1 MKQLIVSDKV
11 QKELLT
17 DFMIMGETRG
27 LIGGYCEDEFP
38 VYYANEEMAR
48 MLGYGAVEELV
59 EAINGK
65 VINTIHPDDREQ
77 VIKDIGGE
85 YYEGLTYETTYRMP
99 RKDGSWFWTVDKGKV
114 IRTEEGKLAIISA
127 CQDMTSFV
135 ERHKKLEEQNILSQA
150 TIDNIPGGYH
160 RCSLEEGHPFI
171 YISDRFLAILGW
183 TREEIKTEFHN
194 KFDNM
199 LHPDDRHLSAKY
211 TARILDTCG
220 HGFTQDQI
228 YRLLGKDGYHWVTDA
243 TTLVKSGDQTFFQ
256 GNITDITDFV
266 KGKEKNEKELE
277 GSNQILNEHNRILS
291 ALSRD
296 YTTVLLCDLRQDTF
310 EVVKG
315 DSFTHH
321 DPEEKQKLVRE
332 SNCYSERVR
341 YFFENVLIKESAP
354 EYLERLLPEYLMNEL
369 QETDSIEI
377 YYKTIPN
384 GSGFRHFLA
393 NAVRLSNEE
402 DHFKIILGFRS
413 VDEIIKK
420 EQEIELQ
427 REIIEGLGK
436 EYFSVLAVELDKD
449 RVFSYRESE
458 ENGKII
464 SDFCRKCDNRW
475 SQIIPSYAETMVSD
489 NTNGEFEKQLGL
501 ETLRSQKE
509 DYSMTYEFKSGT
521 EIIYHQ
527 VRVAYVK
534 KKDGARVAVVGTRN
548 IDSLIKKERMQEEK
562 LKKAYAAAEN
572 SNKAKTE
579 FLNNMSHD
587 IRTPMNVILG
597 YNQLMKSQLTEPK
610 QLDYQK
616 KIEQSGKLLLS
627 IINNVLD
634 MARIESGK
642 IKVDEN
648 YESVGEVVD
657 EIISTF
663 ASEAEERGIHLSGS
677 MKVTHRNI
685 LCDGTK
691 IREIYVN
698 LVSNAI
704 KYTPRGGN
712 VTITVEEL
720 PCKREGYMKV
730 KSEIKDTG
738 IGMSKEYL
746 PTLFEPFSRE
756 LNTTTGRVRGTGLGM
771 PIVKK
776 MIDLMGGSLEVES
789 ELGKGTV
796 FTFTLMHKIADK
808 KYYSQRIEKVK
819 TSSMRES
826 LSGKHVL
833 LAEDNDLNAEIA
845 VTILEEAGFVIERVE
860 DGIQCVNR
868 IEQMSP
874 GTYDLILM
882 DIQMPNMDGY
892 QAAQCIRHLN
902 DKKKAEIPII
912 AMTANAFAE
921 DRKRT
926 FDAGMNGHIAKP
938 IDIEKLGAVIL
949 SVLKKQESL
958 QIEKNNSMSANRLRS

>member
-1 MKQLIVSDKV
+1 MKQLIIPDKV
-11 QKELLT
+11 QKEMLT

-38 VYYANEEMAR
+38 VCYANEGMAR
-48 MLGYGAVEELV
+48 MLGYDAVEELI
-59 EAINGK
+59 EAIDGK

-77 VIKDIGGE
+77 VIKDIGDE

-114 IRTEEGKLAIISA
+114 IRTEDGKLAIISA
-127 CQDMTSFV
+127 CYDMTSFV
-135 ERHKKLEEQNILSQA
+135 ERHKKLEEKNMLSQA

-160 RCSLEEGHPFI
+160 RCSLEEGHPFL
-171 YISDRFLAILGW
+171 YISNRFLAILGW
-183 TREEIKTEFHN
+183 TREEIRTIFDN

-199 LHPDDRHLSAKY
+199 LHPDDRNLSSDY
-211 TARILDTCG
+211 VTRILDTRG
-220 HGFTQDQI
+220 HGSAKDQI

-243 TTLVKSGDQTFFQ
+243 TTLVKSGNQTFFQ
-256 GNITDITDFV
+256 GNITDFTDFV
-266 KGKEKNEKELE
+266 KAKE
-277 GSNQILNEHNRILS
+277 
-291 ALSRD
+291 
-296 YTTVLLCDLRQDTF
+296 
-310 EVVKG
+310 
-315 DSFTHH
+315 
-321 DPEEKQKLVRE
+321 
-332 SNCYSERVR
+332 
-341 YFFENVLIKESAP
+341 
-354 EYLERLLPEYLMNEL
+354 
-369 QETDSIEI
+369 
-377 YYKTIPN
+377 
-384 GSGFRHFLA
+384 
-393 NAVRLSNEE
+393 
-402 DHFKIILGFRS
+402 
-413 VDEIIKK
+413 KK

-449 RVFSYRESE
+449 RVLSYRESG

-464 SDFCRKCDNRW
+464 SDFCRKCGNRW
-475 SQIIPSYAETMVSD
+475 SKIIPSYAEMMVSD
-489 NTNGEFEKQLGL
+489 NTNGEFENQLGL
-501 ETLRSQKE
+501 ETLRSQEK
-509 DYSMTYEFKSGT
+509 DYSMTYEFKLETG
-521 EIIYHQ
+521 INYHQ
-527 VRVAYVK
+527 VRVAFVK
-534 KKDGARVAVVGTRN
+534 KKDGTRMAVVGTRN

-562 LKKAYAAAEN
+562 LKKAYVAAEN
-572 SNKAKTE
+572 ANKAKTE

-597 YNQLMKSQLTEPK
+597 YNHLMKSQLTESK

-616 KIEQSGKLLLS
+616 KIEQSGKLLLA

-648 YESVGEVVD
+648 YERVGEVVD

-663 ASEAEERGIHLSGS
+663 SSEAEEKEIHLSGS

-698 LVSNAI
+698 LVSNAM

-720 PCKREGYMKV
+720 PCEKEGYMKV

-756 LNTTTGRVRGTGLGM
+756 QNTTIGRIGGTGLGM

-776 MIDLMGGSLEVES
+776 MVDLMGGSIEVAS

-796 FTFTLMHKIADK
+796 FTFTLMHKIADRK
-808 KYYSQRIEKVK
+808 FYSQK
-819 TSSMRES
+819 TEAAETSEMGKN

-845 VTILEEAGFVIERVE
+845 VTVLEETGIVIERVE

-868 IEQMSP
+868 VVQMSP

-892 QAAQCIRHLN
+892 KATRCIRRLD

-921 DRKRT
+921 DRKKA

-949 SVLKKQESL
+949 SVLNKQENL
-958 QIEKNNSMSANRLRS
+958 QNGKNNSMNANRLRS

>member
-1 MKQLIVSDKV
+1 MKQLIIPDKV
-11 QKELLT
+11 QKEMLT

-38 VYYANEEMAR
+38 VCYANEGMAR
-48 MLGYGAVEELV
+48 MLGYDAVEELI
-59 EAINGK
+59 EAIDGK

-77 VIKDIGGE
+77 VIKDIGDE

-114 IRTEEGKLAIISA
+114 IQTEDGKLAIISA
-127 CQDMTSFV
+127 CYDMTSFV
-135 ERHKKLEEQNILSQA
+135 ERHKKLEEKNMLSQA

-160 RCSLEEGHPFI
+160 RCSLEEGHPFL
-171 YISDRFLAILGW
+171 YISNRFLAILGW
-183 TREEIKTEFHN
+183 TREEIRTIFDN

-199 LHPDDRHLSAKY
+199 LHPDDRNLSSDY
-211 TARILDTCG
+211 VTRILDTRG
-220 HGFTQDQI
+220 HGSAKDQI

-243 TTLVKSGDQTFFQ
+243 TTLVKSGNQTFFQ
-256 GNITDITDFV
+256 GNITDFTDFV
-266 KGKEKNEKELE
+266 KAKE
-277 GSNQILNEHNRILS
+277 
-291 ALSRD
+291 
-296 YTTVLLCDLRQDTF
+296 
-310 EVVKG
+310 
-315 DSFTHH
+315 
-321 DPEEKQKLVRE
+321 
-332 SNCYSERVR
+332 
-341 YFFENVLIKESAP
+341 
-354 EYLERLLPEYLMNEL
+354 
-369 QETDSIEI
+369 
-377 YYKTIPN
+377 
-384 GSGFRHFLA
+384 
-393 NAVRLSNEE
+393 
-402 DHFKIILGFRS
+402 
-413 VDEIIKK
+413 KK

-449 RVFSYRESE
+449 RVLSYRESG

-464 SDFCRKCDNRW
+464 SDFCRKCGNRW
-475 SQIIPSYAETMVSD
+475 SKIIPSYAEMMVSD
-489 NTNGEFEKQLGL
+489 NTNGEFENQLGL
-501 ETLRSQKE
+501 ETLRSQEK
-509 DYSMTYEFKSGT
+509 DYSMTYEFKLETG
-521 EIIYHQ
+521 INYHQ
-527 VRVAYVK
+527 VRVAFVK
-534 KKDGARVAVVGTRN
+534 KKDGTRMAVVGTRN

-562 LKKAYAAAEN
+562 LKKAYVAAEN
-572 SNKAKTE
+572 ANKAKTE

-597 YNQLMKSQLTEPK
+597 YNHLMKSQLTESK

-616 KIEQSGKLLLS
+616 KIEQSGKLLLA

-648 YESVGEVVD
+648 YERVGEVVD

-663 ASEAEERGIHLSGS
+663 SSEAEEKEIHLSGS

-698 LVSNAI
+698 LVSNAM

-720 PCKREGYMKV
+720 PCEKEGYMKV

-756 LNTTTGRVRGTGLGM
+756 RNTTTGRVRGTGLGM

-776 MIDLMGGSLEVES
+776 MVDLMGGSIEVES

-796 FTFTLMHKIADK
+796 FTVTLMHKMADK
-808 KYYSQRIEKVK
+808 KYYSQKIETVIA
-819 TSSMRES
+819 SDMGENLR
-826 LSGKHVL
+826 GKHIL
-833 LAEDNDLNAEIA
+833 LAEDNELNAEIA
-845 VTILEEAGFVIERVE
+845 IAILEETGLIIDRVE

-868 IEQMSP
+868 IDQMP
-874 GTYDLILM
+874 AGTYDMILM

-892 QAAQCIRHLN
+892 KATKCIRHLQ
-902 DKKKAEIPII
+902 DIKKAEIPII
-912 AMTANAFAE
+912 AMTANAFE
-921 DRKRT
+921 
-926 FDAGMNGHIAKP
+926 
-938 IDIEKLGAVIL
+938 E
-949 SVLKKQESL
+949 
-958 QIEKNNSMSANRLRS
+958 

>member
-1 MKQLIVSDKV
+1 MKQLIIPDKV
-11 QKELLT
+11 QKEMLT
-17 DFMIMGETRG
+17 DFMIMGETKG

-38 VYYANEEMAR
+38 VCYANEEMAR
-48 MLGYGAVEELV
+48 MLGYDAVEELI
-59 EAINGK
+59 EAIDGK

-77 VIKDIGGE
+77 VIKDIGDE

-99 RKDGSWFWTVDKGKV
+99 RKDGSCFWTVDKGKV
-114 IRTEEGKLAIISA
+114 VQTEDGKLAIISA
-127 CQDMTSFV
+127 CYDMTSFV
-135 ERHKKLEEQNILSQA
+135 ERHKKLEEKNMLSQA

-160 RCSLEEGHPFI
+160 RCSLEEGHPFL
-171 YISDRFLAILGW
+171 YISNRFLAILGW
-183 TREEIKTEFHN
+183 TREEIRTIFDN

-199 LHPDDRHLSAKY
+199 LHPDDRNLSSDY
-211 TARILDTCG
+211 VTRILDTRG
-220 HGFTQDQI
+220 HGSEKDQI

-243 TTLVKSGDQTFFQ
+243 TTLVKSGNQTFFQ
-256 GNITDITDFV
+256 GNITDFTDFV
-266 KGKEKNEKELE
+266 KAKE
-277 GSNQILNEHNRILS
+277 
-291 ALSRD
+291 
-296 YTTVLLCDLRQDTF
+296 
-310 EVVKG
+310 
-315 DSFTHH
+315 
-321 DPEEKQKLVRE
+321 
-332 SNCYSERVR
+332 
-341 YFFENVLIKESAP
+341 
-354 EYLERLLPEYLMNEL
+354 
-369 QETDSIEI
+369 
-377 YYKTIPN
+377 
-384 GSGFRHFLA
+384 
-393 NAVRLSNEE
+393 
-402 DHFKIILGFRS
+402 
-413 VDEIIKK
+413 KK

-449 RVFSYRESE
+449 RVLSYRESG

-464 SDFCRKCDNRW
+464 SDFCRKCGNRW
-475 SQIIPSYAETMVSD
+475 SKIIPSYAETMVSD
-489 NTNGEFEKQLGL
+489 NTNGEFENQLGL
-501 ETLRSQKE
+501 ETLRSQEK
-509 DYSMTYEFKSGT
+509 DYSMTYEFKLETG
-521 EIIYHQ
+521 INYHQ
-527 VRVAYVK
+527 VRVAFVK
-534 KKDGARVAVVGTRN
+534 KKDGTRMAVVGTRN

-562 LKKAYAAAEN
+562 LKKAYVAAEN
-572 SNKAKTE
+572 ANKAKTE

-597 YNQLMKSQLTEPK
+597 YNQLMKSQLTESK

-616 KIEQSGKLLLS
+616 KIEQSGKLLLA

-648 YESVGEVVD
+648 YERVGEVVD

-663 ASEAEERGIHLSGS
+663 SSEAEEKEIHLSGS

-698 LVSNAI
+698 LVSNAM

-720 PCKREGYMKV
+720 PCEKEGYMKV

-756 LNTTTGRVRGTGLGM
+756 QNTTTGRIGGTGLGM

-776 MIDLMGGSLEVES
+776 MVDLMGGSIEVAS

-796 FTFTLMHKIADK
+796 FTFTLMHKIADRK
-808 KYYSQRIEKVK
+808 FYSQK
-819 TSSMRES
+819 TEAAETSEMGKN

-845 VTILEEAGFVIERVE
+845 VTVLEETGIVIERVE

-868 IEQMSP
+868 VVQMSP

-892 QAAQCIRHLN
+892 KATRCIRRLD

-921 DRKRT
+921 DRKKA

-949 SVLKKQESL
+949 SVLNKQENL
-958 QIEKNNSMSANRLRS
+958 QNGKNNSMNANRLRS

>member
-1 MKQLIVSDKV
+1 MKQLIIPDKV
-11 QKELLT
+11 QKEMLT
-17 DFMIMGETRG
+17 DFMIMGETKG
-27 LIGGYCEDEFP
+27 LIGVYCEDEFP
-38 VYYANEEMAR
+38 VCYANEEMAR
-48 MLGYGAVEELV
+48 MLGYDAVEEMV
-59 EAINGK
+59 EAIDGK

-77 VIKDIGGE
+77 VIKDIGDE

-99 RKDGSWFWTVDKGKV
+99 RKDGSCFWTVDKGKV
-114 IRTEEGKLAIISA
+114 VQTEDGKLAIISA
-127 CQDMTSFV
+127 CYDMTSFV
-135 ERHKKLEEQNILSQA
+135 ERHKKLEEKNMLSQA

-160 RCSLEEGHPFI
+160 RCSLEEGHPFL
-171 YISDRFLAILGW
+171 YISNRFLAILGW
-183 TREEIKTEFHN
+183 TREEIRTIFDN

-199 LHPDDRHLSAKY
+199 LHPDDRNLSSDY
-211 TARILDTCG
+211 VARILDTRG
-220 HGFTQDQI
+220 HGSEKDQI

-243 TTLVKSGDQTFFQ
+243 TTLVKSGNQTFFQ
-256 GNITDITDFV
+256 GNITDFTDFV
-266 KGKEKNEKELE
+266 KAKE
-277 GSNQILNEHNRILS
+277 
-291 ALSRD
+291 
-296 YTTVLLCDLRQDTF
+296 
-310 EVVKG
+310 
-315 DSFTHH
+315 
-321 DPEEKQKLVRE
+321 
-332 SNCYSERVR
+332 
-341 YFFENVLIKESAP
+341 
-354 EYLERLLPEYLMNEL
+354 
-369 QETDSIEI
+369 
-377 YYKTIPN
+377 
-384 GSGFRHFLA
+384 
-393 NAVRLSNEE
+393 
-402 DHFKIILGFRS
+402 
-413 VDEIIKK
+413 KK

-449 RVFSYRESE
+449 RVLSYRESG

-464 SDFCRKCDNRW
+464 SDFCRKCGNRW
-475 SQIIPSYAETMVSD
+475 SKIIPSYAETMVSD
-489 NTNGEFEKQLGL
+489 NTNGEFENQLGL
-501 ETLRSQKE
+501 ETLRSQEK
-509 DYSMTYEFKSGT
+509 DYSMTYEFKLETG
-521 EIIYHQ
+521 INYHQ
-527 VRVAYVK
+527 VRVAFVK
-534 KKDGARVAVVGTRN
+534 KKDGTRMAVVGTRN

-562 LKKAYAAAEN
+562 LKKAYVAAEN
-572 SNKAKTE
+572 ANKAKTE

-597 YNQLMKSQLTEPK
+597 YNHLMKSQLTESK

-616 KIEQSGKLLLS
+616 KIEQSGKLLLA

-648 YESVGEVVD
+648 YERVGEVVD

-663 ASEAEERGIHLSGS
+663 SSEAEEKEIHLSGS

-698 LVSNAI
+698 LVSNAM

-756 LNTTTGRVRGTGLGM
+756 QNTTTRRIGGTGLGM
-771 PIVKK
+771 PSVKK
-776 MIDLMGGSLEVES
+776 MVDLMGGSIEVAS

-796 FTFTLMHKIADK
+796 FTFTLMHKIADRK
-808 KYYSQRIEKVK
+808 FYSQK
-819 TSSMRES
+819 TEAAETSEMGKN

-845 VTILEEAGFVIERVE
+845 VTVLEETGIVIERVE

-868 IEQMSP
+868 VAQMSP

-892 QAAQCIRHLN
+892 KATRCIRRLD

-921 DRKRT
+921 DRKKA

-949 SVLKKQESL
+949 SVLNKQENL
-958 QIEKNNSMSANRLRS
+958 QNGKNNSMNANRLRS

>member
-1 MKQLIVSDKV
+1 MKQLIIPDKV
-11 QKELLT
+11 QKEMLT

-38 VYYANEEMAR
+38 VCYANEGMAR
-48 MLGYGAVEELV
+48 MLGYDAVEELI
-59 EAINGK
+59 EAIDGK

-77 VIKDIGGE
+77 VIKDIGDE

-114 IRTEEGKLAIISA
+114 IQTEDGKLAIISA
-127 CQDMTSFV
+127 CYDMTSFV
-135 ERHKKLEEQNILSQA
+135 ERHKKLEEKNMLSQA

-160 RCSLEEGHPFI
+160 RCSLEEGHPFL
-171 YISDRFLAILGW
+171 YISNRFLAILGW
-183 TREEIKTEFHN
+183 TREEIRTIFDN

-199 LHPDDRHLSAKY
+199 LHPDDRNLSSDY
-211 TARILDTCG
+211 VTRILDTRG
-220 HGFTQDQI
+220 HGSAKDQI

-243 TTLVKSGDQTFFQ
+243 TTLVKSGNQTFFQ
-256 GNITDITDFV
+256 GNITDFTDFV
-266 KGKEKNEKELE
+266 KAKE
-277 GSNQILNEHNRILS
+277 
-291 ALSRD
+291 
-296 YTTVLLCDLRQDTF
+296 
-310 EVVKG
+310 
-315 DSFTHH
+315 
-321 DPEEKQKLVRE
+321 
-332 SNCYSERVR
+332 
-341 YFFENVLIKESAP
+341 
-354 EYLERLLPEYLMNEL
+354 
-369 QETDSIEI
+369 
-377 YYKTIPN
+377 
-384 GSGFRHFLA
+384 
-393 NAVRLSNEE
+393 
-402 DHFKIILGFRS
+402 
-413 VDEIIKK
+413 KK

-449 RVFSYRESE
+449 RVLSYRESG

-464 SDFCRKCDNRW
+464 SDFCRKCGNRW
-475 SQIIPSYAETMVSD
+475 SKIIPSYAEMMVSD
-489 NTNGEFEKQLGL
+489 NTNGEFENQLGL
-501 ETLRSQKE
+501 ETLRSQEK
-509 DYSMTYEFKSGT
+509 DYSMTYEFKLETG
-521 EIIYHQ
+521 INYHQ
-527 VRVAYVK
+527 VRVAFVK
-534 KKDGARVAVVGTRN
+534 KKDGTRMAVVGTRN

-562 LKKAYAAAEN
+562 LKKAYVAAEN
-572 SNKAKTE
+572 ANKAKTE

-597 YNQLMKSQLTEPK
+597 YNHLMKSQLTESK

-616 KIEQSGKLLLS
+616 KIEQSGKLLLA

-648 YESVGEVVD
+648 YERVGEVVD

-663 ASEAEERGIHLSGS
+663 SSEAEEKEIHLSGS

-698 LVSNAI
+698 LVSNAM

-720 PCKREGYMKV
+720 PCEKEGYMKV

-756 LNTTTGRVRGTGLGM
+756 QNTTIGRIGGTGLGM

-776 MIDLMGGSLEVES
+776 MVDLMGGSIEVAS

-796 FTFTLMHKIADK
+796 FTFTLMHKIADRK
-808 KYYSQRIEKVK
+808 FYSQK
-819 TSSMRES
+819 TEAAETSEMGKN

-845 VTILEEAGFVIERVE
+845 VTVLEETGIVIERVE

-868 IEQMSP
+868 VVQMSP

-912 AMTANAFAE
+912 AMTANAFEE
-921 DRKRT
+921 DKKRA
-926 FDAGMNGHIAKP
+926 FDAGMNEHIAKP

-949 SVLKKQESL
+949 SVLNKQENL
-958 QIEKNNSMSANRLRS
+958 QNGKNNSMNANRLRS

>member
-1 MKQLIVSDKV
+1 MKQLIIPDKV
-11 QKELLT
+11 QKEMLT
-17 DFMIMGETRG
+17 DFRIMGETKG

-38 VYYANEEMAR
+38 VCYANEEMAR
-48 MLGYGAVEELV
+48 MLGYDAVEELI
-59 EAINGK
+59 EAIDGK

-77 VIKDIGGE
+77 VIKDIGDE

-99 RKDGSWFWTVDKGKV
+99 RKDGSCFWTVDKGKV
-114 IRTEEGKLAIISA
+114 VQTEDGKLAIISA
-127 CQDMTSFV
+127 CYDMTSFV
-135 ERHKKLEEQNILSQA
+135 ERHKKLEEKNMLSQA

-160 RCSLEEGHPFI
+160 RCSLEEGHPFL
-171 YISDRFLAILGW
+171 YISNRFLAILGW
-183 TREEIKTEFHN
+183 TREEIRTIFDN

-199 LHPDDRHLSAKY
+199 LHPDDRNLSSDY
-211 TARILDTCG
+211 VTRILDTRG
-220 HGFTQDQI
+220 HGSEKDQI

-243 TTLVKSGDQTFFQ
+243 TTLVKSGNQTFFQ
-256 GNITDITDFV
+256 GNITHFTDFV
-266 KGKEKNEKELE
+266 KAKE
-277 GSNQILNEHNRILS
+277 
-291 ALSRD
+291 
-296 YTTVLLCDLRQDTF
+296 
-310 EVVKG
+310 
-315 DSFTHH
+315 
-321 DPEEKQKLVRE
+321 
-332 SNCYSERVR
+332 
-341 YFFENVLIKESAP
+341 
-354 EYLERLLPEYLMNEL
+354 
-369 QETDSIEI
+369 
-377 YYKTIPN
+377 
-384 GSGFRHFLA
+384 
-393 NAVRLSNEE
+393 
-402 DHFKIILGFRS
+402 
-413 VDEIIKK
+413 KK

-449 RVFSYRESE
+449 RVLSYRESG

-464 SDFCRKCDNRW
+464 SDFCRKCGNRW
-475 SQIIPSYAETMVSD
+475 SKIIPSYAEMMVSD
-489 NTNGEFEKQLGL
+489 NTNGEFENQLGL
-501 ETLRSQKE
+501 ETLRSQEK
-509 DYSMTYEFKSGT
+509 DYSMTYEFKLETG
-521 EIIYHQ
+521 INYHQ
-527 VRVAYVK
+527 VRVAFVK
-534 KKDGARVAVVGTRN
+534 KKDGTRMAVVGTRN

-562 LKKAYAAAEN
+562 LKKAYVAAEN
-572 SNKAKTE
+572 ANKAKTE

-597 YNQLMKSQLTEPK
+597 YNHLMKSQLTESK

-616 KIEQSGKLLLS
+616 KIEQSGKLLLA

-648 YESVGEVVD
+648 YERVGEVVD

-663 ASEAEERGIHLSGS
+663 SSEAEEKEIHLSGS

-698 LVSNAI
+698 LVSNAM

-720 PCKREGYMKV
+720 PCEKEGYMKV

-756 LNTTTGRVRGTGLGM
+756 QNTTTRRIGGTGLGM

-776 MIDLMGGSLEVES
+776 MVDLMGGSIEVAS

-796 FTFTLMHKIADK
+796 FTFTLMHKIADRK
-808 KYYSQRIEKVK
+808 FYSQK
-819 TSSMRES
+819 TEAAETSEMGKN

-833 LAEDNDLNAEIA
+833 LAEDNDLNAEISQF
-845 VTILEEAGFVIERVE
+845 ILEDMGLMVDRVE
-860 DGIQCVNR
+860 DGVQCVSR
-868 IEQMSP
+868 IEQKP
-874 GTYDLILM
+874 AGTYDLILM
-882 DIQMPNMDGY
+882 DIQMPVMDGY
-892 QAAQCIRHLN
+892 DATARIRRMK
-902 DKKKAEIPII
+902 DEEKASIPII

-921 DRKRT
+921 DRQKAIST
-926 FDAGMNGHIAKP
+926 GMNDHVAKP
-938 IDIEKLGAVIL
+938 IDMK
-949 SVLKKQESL
+949 VLLPVMAKY
-958 QIEKNNSMSANRLRS
+958 IR

>member
-1 MKQLIVSDKV
+1 MKQLIIPDKV
-11 QKELLT
+11 QKEMLT
-17 DFMIMGETRG
+17 DFMIMGETKG

-38 VYYANEEMAR
+38 VCYANEEMAR
-48 MLGYGAVEELV
+48 MLGYDAVEELI
-59 EAINGK
+59 EAIDGK

-77 VIKDIGGE
+77 VIKDIGDE

-99 RKDGSWFWTVDKGKV
+99 RKDGSCFWTVDKGKV
-114 IRTEEGKLAIISA
+114 VQTEDGKLAIISA
-127 CQDMTSFV
+127 CYDMTSFV
-135 ERHKKLEEQNILSQA
+135 ERHKKLEEKNMLSQA

-160 RCSLEEGHPFI
+160 RCSLEEGHPFL
-171 YISDRFLAILGW
+171 YISNRFLAILGW
-183 TREEIKTEFHN
+183 TREEIRTIFDN

-199 LHPDDRHLSAKY
+199 LHPDDRNLSSDY
-211 TARILDTCG
+211 VARILDTRG
-220 HGFTQDQI
+220 HGSEKDQI

-243 TTLVKSGDQTFFQ
+243 TTLVKSGNQTFFQ
-256 GNITDITDFV
+256 GNITDFTDFV
-266 KGKEKNEKELE
+266 KAKE
-277 GSNQILNEHNRILS
+277 
-291 ALSRD
+291 
-296 YTTVLLCDLRQDTF
+296 
-310 EVVKG
+310 
-315 DSFTHH
+315 
-321 DPEEKQKLVRE
+321 
-332 SNCYSERVR
+332 
-341 YFFENVLIKESAP
+341 
-354 EYLERLLPEYLMNEL
+354 
-369 QETDSIEI
+369 
-377 YYKTIPN
+377 
-384 GSGFRHFLA
+384 
-393 NAVRLSNEE
+393 
-402 DHFKIILGFRS
+402 
-413 VDEIIKK
+413 KK

-449 RVFSYRESE
+449 RVLSYRESG

-464 SDFCRKCDNRW
+464 SDFCRKCGNRW
-475 SQIIPSYAETMVSD
+475 SKIIPSYAETMVSD
-489 NTNGEFEKQLGL
+489 NTNGEFENQLGL
-501 ETLRSQKE
+501 ETLRSQEK
-509 DYSMTYEFKSGT
+509 DYSMTYEFKLETG
-521 EIIYHQ
+521 INYHQ
-527 VRVAYVK
+527 VRVAFVK
-534 KKDGARVAVVGTRN
+534 KKDGTRMAVVGTRN

-562 LKKAYAAAEN
+562 LKKAYVAAEN
-572 SNKAKTE
+572 ANKAKTE

-597 YNQLMKSQLTEPK
+597 YNHLMKSQLTESK

-616 KIEQSGKLLLS
+616 KIEQSGKLLLA

-648 YESVGEVVD
+648 YERVGEVVD

-663 ASEAEERGIHLSGS
+663 SSEAEEKEIHLSGS

-698 LVSNAI
+698 LVSNAM

-720 PCKREGYMKV
+720 PCEKEGYMKV

-756 LNTTTGRVRGTGLGM
+756 QNTTTRRIGGTGLGM

-776 MIDLMGGSLEVES
+776 MVDLMGGSIEVAS

-796 FTFTLMHKIADK
+796 FTFTLMHKIADRK
-808 KYYSQRIEKVK
+808 FYGQK
-819 TSSMRES
+819 TEAAETSEMGKN

-845 VTILEEAGFVIERVE
+845 VTVLEETGIVIERVE

-868 IEQMSP
+868 VAQMSP

-921 DRKRT
+921 DRKKA

-938 IDIEKLGAVIL
+938 IDMEKLGAVIL
-949 SVLKKQESL
+949 SVLNKQENL
-958 QIEKNNSMSANRLRS
+958 QNGKNNSMNANRLRS

>member
-1 MKQLIVSDKV
+1 MKQLIIPDKV
-11 QKELLT
+11 QKEMLT
-17 DFMIMGETRG
+17 DFRIMGETKG

-38 VYYANEEMAR
+38 VCYANEEMAR
-48 MLGYGAVEELV
+48 MLGYDALEELI
-59 EAINGK
+59 EAIDGK

-77 VIKDIGGE
+77 VIKDIGDE

-99 RKDGSWFWTVDKGKV
+99 RKDGSCFWTVDKGKV
-114 IRTEEGKLAIISA
+114 VQTEDGKLAIISA
-127 CQDMTSFV
+127 CYDMTSFV
-135 ERHKKLEEQNILSQA
+135 ERHKKLEEKNMLSQA

-160 RCSLEEGHPFI
+160 RCSLEEGHPFL
-171 YISDRFLAILGW
+171 YISNRFLAILGW
-183 TREEIKTEFHN
+183 TREEIRTIFDN

-199 LHPDDRHLSAKY
+199 LHPDDRNLSSDY
-211 TARILDTCG
+211 VTRILDTRG
-220 HGFTQDQI
+220 HGSEKDQI

-243 TTLVKSGDQTFFQ
+243 TTLVKSGNQTFFQ
-256 GNITDITDFV
+256 GNITDFTDFV
-266 KGKEKNEKELE
+266 KAKE
-277 GSNQILNEHNRILS
+277 
-291 ALSRD
+291 
-296 YTTVLLCDLRQDTF
+296 
-310 EVVKG
+310 
-315 DSFTHH
+315 
-321 DPEEKQKLVRE
+321 
-332 SNCYSERVR
+332 
-341 YFFENVLIKESAP
+341 
-354 EYLERLLPEYLMNEL
+354 
-369 QETDSIEI
+369 
-377 YYKTIPN
+377 
-384 GSGFRHFLA
+384 
-393 NAVRLSNEE
+393 
-402 DHFKIILGFRS
+402 
-413 VDEIIKK
+413 KK

-449 RVFSYRESE
+449 RVLSYRESG

-464 SDFCRKCDNRW
+464 SDFCRKCGNRW
-475 SQIIPSYAETMVSD
+475 SKIIPSYAEMMVSD
-489 NTNGEFEKQLGL
+489 NTNGEFENQLGL
-501 ETLRSQKE
+501 ETLRSQEK
-509 DYSMTYEFKSGT
+509 DYSMTYEFKLETG
-521 EIIYHQ
+521 INYHQ
-527 VRVAYVK
+527 VRVAFVK
-534 KKDGARVAVVGTRN
+534 KKDGTRMAVVGTRN

-562 LKKAYAAAEN
+562 LKKAYVAAEN
-572 SNKAKTE
+572 ANKAKTE

-597 YNQLMKSQLTEPK
+597 YNHLMKSQLTESK

-616 KIEQSGKLLLS
+616 KIEQSGKLLLA

-648 YESVGEVVD
+648 YERVGEVVD

-663 ASEAEERGIHLSGS
+663 SSEAEEKEIHLSGS

-698 LVSNAI
+698 LVSNAM

-720 PCKREGYMKV
+720 PCEKEGYMKV

-756 LNTTTGRVRGTGLGM
+756 QNTTTRRIGGTGLGM

-776 MIDLMGGSLEVES
+776 MVDLMGGSIEVAS

-796 FTFTLMHKIADK
+796 FTFTLMHKIADRK
-808 KYYSQRIEKVK
+808 FYSQK
-819 TSSMRES
+819 TEAAETSEMGKN

-845 VTILEEAGFVIERVE
+845 VTVLEETGIVIERVE

-868 IEQMSP
+868 VAQMSP

-892 QAAQCIRHLN
+892 QAAQCIRHLD
-902 DKKKAEIPII
+902 DKMKAEIPII

-921 DRKRT
+921 DRKKA

-949 SVLKKQESL
+949 SVLNKQENL
-958 QIEKNNSMSANRLRS
+958 QNGKNNSMNANRLRS

>member
-1 MKQLIVSDKV
+1 MKQLIIPDKV
-11 QKELLT
+11 QKEMLT

-38 VYYANEEMAR
+38 VCYANEGMAR
-48 MLGYGAVEELV
+48 MLGYDAVEELI
-59 EAINGK
+59 EAIDGK

-77 VIKDIGGE
+77 VIKDIGDE

-114 IRTEEGKLAIISA
+114 IQTEDGKLAIISA
-127 CQDMTSFV
+127 CYDMTSFV
-135 ERHKKLEEQNILSQA
+135 ERHKKLEEKNMLSQA

-160 RCSLEEGHPFI
+160 RCSLEEGHPFL
-171 YISDRFLAILGW
+171 YISNRFLAILGW
-183 TREEIKTEFHN
+183 TREEIRTIFDN

-199 LHPDDRHLSAKY
+199 LHPDDRNLSSDY
-211 TARILDTCG
+211 VTRILDTRG
-220 HGFTQDQI
+220 HGSAKDQI

-243 TTLVKSGDQTFFQ
+243 TTLVKSGNQTFFQ
-256 GNITDITDFV
+256 GNITDFTDFV
-266 KGKEKNEKELE
+266 KAKE
-277 GSNQILNEHNRILS
+277 
-291 ALSRD
+291 
-296 YTTVLLCDLRQDTF
+296 
-310 EVVKG
+310 
-315 DSFTHH
+315 
-321 DPEEKQKLVRE
+321 
-332 SNCYSERVR
+332 
-341 YFFENVLIKESAP
+341 
-354 EYLERLLPEYLMNEL
+354 
-369 QETDSIEI
+369 
-377 YYKTIPN
+377 
-384 GSGFRHFLA
+384 
-393 NAVRLSNEE
+393 
-402 DHFKIILGFRS
+402 
-413 VDEIIKK
+413 KK

-449 RVFSYRESE
+449 RVLSYRESG

-464 SDFCRKCDNRW
+464 SDFCRKCGNRW
-475 SQIIPSYAETMVSD
+475 SKIIPSYAEMMVSD
-489 NTNGEFEKQLGL
+489 NTNGEFENQLGL
-501 ETLRSQKE
+501 ETLRSQEK
-509 DYSMTYEFKSGT
+509 DYSMTYEFKLETG
-521 EIIYHQ
+521 INYHQ
-527 VRVAYVK
+527 VRVAFVK
-534 KKDGARVAVVGTRN
+534 KKDGTRMAVVGTRN

-562 LKKAYAAAEN
+562 LKKAYVAEEN
-572 SNKAKTE
+572 ANKAKTE

-597 YNQLMKSQLTEPK
+597 YNHLMKSQLTESK

-616 KIEQSGKLLLS
+616 KIEQSGKLLLA

-648 YESVGEVVD
+648 YERVGEVVD

-663 ASEAEERGIHLSGS
+663 SSEAEEKEIHLSGS

-698 LVSNAI
+698 LVSNAM

-720 PCKREGYMKV
+720 PCEKEGYMKV

-756 LNTTTGRVRGTGLGM
+756 QNTTIGRIGGTGLGM

-776 MIDLMGGSLEVES
+776 MVDLMGGSIEVAS

-796 FTFTLMHKIADK
+796 FTFTLMHKIADRK
-808 KYYSQRIEKVK
+808 FYSQK
-819 TSSMRES
+819 TEAAETSEMGKN

-845 VTILEEAGFVIERVE
+845 VTVLEETGIVIERVE

-868 IEQMSP
+868 VVQMSP

-892 QAAQCIRHLN
+892 KATRCIRRLD

-921 DRKRT
+921 DRKKA

-949 SVLKKQESL
+949 SVLNKQENL
-958 QIEKNNSMSANRLRS
+958 QNGKNNSMNANRLRS

>member
-1 MKQLIVSDKV
+1 MKQLIISDKV
-11 QKELLT
+11 QKEMLT

-114 IRTEEGKLAIISA
+114 IQTEEGKLAIISA
-127 CQDMTSFV
+127 CYDMTSFV
-135 ERHKKLEEQNILSQA
+135 ERHKKLEEQNMLSQA

-160 RCSLEEGHPFI
+160 RCSLEVGNPFL
-171 YISDRFLAILGW
+171 YISDRFLTILGW
-183 TREEIKTEFHN
+183 TREEIKTIFDN

-199 LHPDDRHLSAKY
+199 LHPDDRNLSTDY
-211 TARILDTCG
+211 TARILDTCE

-243 TTLVKSGDQTFFQ
+243 TTLVKSGNQTFFQ

-266 KGKEKNEKELE
+266 KAKEKEEKELE
-277 GSNQILNEHNRILS
+277 DSNRILNERNRILS

-296 YTTVLLCDLRQDTF
+296 YTTVLLCDLKEDTF

-315 DSFTHH
+315 DTFTHNTH
-321 DPEEKQKLVRE
+321 TGKQHLVLAG
-332 SNCYSERVR
+332 NCYSERVR

-354 EYLERLLPEYLMNEL
+354 EYLERLLPDHLMKEL

-377 YYKTIPN
+377 YHKTIPN
-384 GSGFRHFLA
+384 GTGSRHFLA
-393 NAVRLSNEE
+393 RAIRLSNEE
-402 DHFKIILGFRS
+402 DHFKIILGFYS
-413 VDEIIKK
+413 VDEIMKK

-449 RVFSYRESE
+449 QVLSYRESG

-464 SDFCRKCDNRW
+464 SDFCKKCGNRW
-475 SQIIPSYAETMVSD
+475 SKIIPSYAETMVSD

-501 ETLRSQKE
+501 EALRSREE
-509 DYSMTYEFKSGT
+509 DYSMGYEFKSETG
-521 EIIYHQ
+521 IKYYQ

-534 KKDGARVAVVGTRN
+534 KKDGTRMAVVGTRN

-562 LKKAYAAAEN
+562 LKKAYAVAEN
-572 SNKAKTE
+572 ANKAKTE

-597 YNQLMKSQLTEPK
+597 YNQLMKTQLTEPK

-616 KIEQSGKLLLS
+616 KIEQSRKLLLS

-642 IKVDEN
+642 MKVDEN
-648 YESVGEVVD
+648 YERVGEVVD

-663 ASEAEERGIHLSGS
+663 ASEAEEKGIHLSGN
-677 MKVTHRNI
+677 MQVTHRNV

-691 IREIYVN
+691 IREI
-698 LVSNAI
+698 
-704 KYTPRGGN
+704 
-712 VTITVEEL
+712 
-720 PCKREGYMKV
+720 REH
-730 KSEIKDTG
+730 
-738 IGMSKEYL
+738 
-746 PTLFEPFSRE
+746 
-756 LNTTTGRVRGTGLGM
+756 NTTTGKVGGTGLGM

-776 MIDLMGGSLEVES
+776 MVDLMGGSIEVES

-796 FTFTLMHKIADK
+796 FTVTLMHKMADK
-808 KYYSQRIEKVK
+808 KYYSQKIETVIA
-819 TSSMRES
+819 SDMGENLR
-826 LSGKHVL
+826 GKHIL
-833 LAEDNDLNAEIA
+833 LAEDNELNAEIA
-845 VTILEEAGFVIERVE
+845 IAILEETGLIIDRVE

-868 IEQMSP
+868 IDQMP
-874 GTYDLILM
+874 AGTYDMILM

-892 QAAQCIRHLN
+892 KATKCIRHLQ
-902 DKKKAEIPII
+902 DIKKAEIPII
-912 AMTANAFAE
+912 AMTANAFEE
-921 DRKRT
+921 DRKKA
-926 FDAGMNGHIAKP
+926 FDADMNEHIAKP
-938 IDIEKLGAVIL
+938 IDIEKLRAVIL
-949 SVLKKQESL
+949 SVLNKQE
-958 QIEKNNSMSANRLRS
+958 N

>member
-1 MKQLIVSDKV
+1 
-11 QKELLT
+11 
-17 DFMIMGETRG
+17 
-27 LIGGYCEDEFP
+27 
-38 VYYANEEMAR
+38 
-48 MLGYGAVEELV
+48 
-59 EAINGK
+59 
-65 VINTIHPDDREQ
+65 
-77 VIKDIGGE
+77 
-85 YYEGLTYETTYRMP
+85 MP

-114 IRTEEGKLAIISA
+114 IRTEDGKLAIISA

-135 ERHKKLEEQNILSQA
+135 ERHKKLEEQNMLSQA

-160 RCSLEEGHPFI
+160 RCSLEEGHPFL
-171 YISDRFLAILGW
+171 YISNRFLAILGW
-183 TREEIKTEFHN
+183 TREEIRTIFDN

-199 LHPDDRHLSAKY
+199 LHPDDRNLSSDY
-211 TARILDTCG
+211 VTRILDTRG
-220 HGFTQDQI
+220 HGSEKDQI

-243 TTLVKSGDQTFFQ
+243 TTLVKSGNQTFFQ
-256 GNITDITDFV
+256 GNITDFTDFV
-266 KGKEKNEKELE
+266 KAKE
-277 GSNQILNEHNRILS
+277 
-291 ALSRD
+291 
-296 YTTVLLCDLRQDTF
+296 
-310 EVVKG
+310 
-315 DSFTHH
+315 
-321 DPEEKQKLVRE
+321 
-332 SNCYSERVR
+332 
-341 YFFENVLIKESAP
+341 
-354 EYLERLLPEYLMNEL
+354 
-369 QETDSIEI
+369 
-377 YYKTIPN
+377 
-384 GSGFRHFLA
+384 
-393 NAVRLSNEE
+393 
-402 DHFKIILGFRS
+402 
-413 VDEIIKK
+413 KK

-449 RVFSYRESE
+449 RVLSYRESG

-464 SDFCRKCDNRW
+464 SDFCRKCGNRW
-475 SQIIPSYAETMVSD
+475 SKIIPSYAETMVSD
-489 NTNGEFEKQLGL
+489 NTNGEFENQLGL
-501 ETLRSQKE
+501 ETLRSQEK
-509 DYSMTYEFKSGT
+509 DYSMTYEFKLETG
-521 EIIYHQ
+521 INYHQ
-527 VRVAYVK
+527 VRVAFVK
-534 KKDGARVAVVGTRN
+534 KKDGARMAVVGTRN

-572 SNKAKTE
+572 ANKAKTE

-597 YNQLMKSQLTEPK
+597 YNQLMKSLLTEPK

-616 KIEQSGKLLLS
+616 KMEQSGKLLLS

-642 IKVDEN
+642 VKVDEN
-648 YESVGEVVD
+648 YERVGEVVD

-663 ASEAEERGIHLSGS
+663 SSEAEEKGIHLSGS

-698 LVSNAI
+698 LVSNAM

-720 PCKREGYMKV
+720 PCEKEGYMKV

-756 LNTTTGRVRGTGLGM
+756 RNTTTGRVRGTGLGM

-776 MIDLMGGSLEVES
+776 MVDLMGGSLEVES

-845 VTILEEAGFVIERVE
+845 VTILEEAGLVIERVE

-938 IDIEKLGAVIL
+938 IDIEKMGAVIL

-958 QIEKNNSMSANRLRS
+958 

>member
-1 MKQLIVSDKV
+1 MKQLIIPDKV
-11 QKELLT
+11 QKEMLT
-17 DFMIMGETRG
+17 DFMITEGTNG
-27 LIGGYCEDEFP
+27 LIGGYCEEEFP

-48 MLGYGAVEELV
+48 MLGYDAVEELV
-59 EAINGK
+59 AAIDGK
-65 VINTIHPDDREQ
+65 VIHTIHPDDRAQ
-77 VIKDIGGE
+77 VLKDIGGE

-114 IRTEEGKLAIISA
+114 IRTEDGKLAIISA
-127 CQDMTSFV
+127 CRDMTAFV
-135 ERHKKLEEQNILSQA
+135 ERHKRLEEQNMLSQA
-150 TIDNIPGGYH
+150 TISQIPGGYH
-160 RCSLEEGHPFI
+160 RCSLEEGHPFLSV
-171 YISDRFLAILGW
+171 SDRFLDILGW

-199 LHPDDRHLSAKY
+199 LHPDDRNLSAKY
-211 TARILDTCG
+211 AARILGTCG
-220 HGFTQDQI
+220 YGFTQDQI

-243 TTLVKSGDQTFFQ
+243 TTLVKSGNQIFFQ

-266 KGKEKNEKELE
+266 KDKEKKEKELE
-277 GSNQILNEHNRILS
+277 DSNRILNERNRILS

-296 YTTVLLCDLRQDTF
+296 YTTILLCDLKQDTF
-310 EVVKG
+310 EIVKG
-315 DSFTHH
+315 DTFTHN
-321 DPEEKQKLVRE
+321 DPEEKQQSVRG

-341 YFFENVLIKESAP
+341 YFFENVLIKDSAP
-354 EYLERLLPEYLMNEL
+354 EYLEKLLPEYLMNEL

-393 NAVRLSNEE
+393 RAVRLSNEE

-413 VDEIIKK
+413 IDEIMKK

-427 REIIEGLGK
+427 REIIEGLDK
-436 EYFSVLAVELDKD
+436 VFFSVLVVELDKD
-449 RVFSYRESE
+449 RVFSYRESG
-458 ENGKII
+458 ENGKMI
-464 SDFCRKCDNRW
+464 SDFCRKCDNKW
-475 SQIIPSYAETMVSD
+475 SKIIPLYAKTMVSD
-489 NTNGEFEKQLGL
+489 NTNGAFEKQLGL
-501 ETLRSQKE
+501 EVLRSREE
-509 DYSMTYEFKSGT
+509 DYSMTYEFQT
-521 EIIYHQ
+521 ETGISYHQ
-527 VRVAYVK
+527 VRVAYGK
-534 KKDGARVAVVGTRN
+534 KKDGTRMAVVGTRN
-548 IDSLIKKERMQEEK
+548 IDSLIKKERIQEEK

-572 SNKAKTE
+572 ANKAKTE

-597 YNQLMKSQLTEPK
+597 YNQLMKSLLTEPK

-627 IINNVLD
+627 IINHVLD

-642 IKVDEN
+642 MDVEEN
-648 YESVGEVVD
+648 YERVGEIVD

-663 ASEAEERGIHLSGS
+663 SSEAEEKGIHLSGS

-698 LVSNAI
+698 LVSNAM
-704 KYTPRGGN
+704 KYTPRGGM

-720 PCKREGYMKV
+720 PCEKKGYMKV

-746 PTLFEPFSRE
+746 PMLFEPFSRE
-756 LNTTTGRVRGTGLGM
+756 RNTTTGKVGGTGLGM

-776 MIDLMGGSLEVES
+776 MVDLMGGSLEVES
-789 ELGKGTV
+789 KPGKGTV
-796 FTFTLMHKIADK
+796 FTFTLMHKIADEN
-808 KYYSQRIEKVK
+808 YYSRK
-819 TSSMRES
+819 TETAEASDLGET
-826 LSGKHVL
+826 LHGKHVL

-845 VTILEEAGFVIERVE
+845 VTILEEAGLVIERVE
-860 DGIQCVNR
+860 DGIQCVNKV
-868 IEQMSP
+868 EQMAP

-892 QAAQCIRHLN
+892 QATGCIRRFD
-902 DKKKAEIPII
+902 DKKKAGIPII

-921 DRKRT
+921 DRKR
-926 FDAGMNGHIAKP
+926 AREYGMDGFLSKP
-938 IDIEKLGAVIL
+938 IDIEELIGT
-949 SVLKKQESL
+949 
-958 QIEKNNSMSANRLRS
+958 LRNHLVGMK

>member
-1 MKQLIVSDKV
+1 MKQLIIPDKV
-11 QKELLT
+11 QKEMLT
-17 DFMIMGETRG
+17 DFRIMGETKG

-38 VYYANEEMAR
+38 VCYANEEMAR
-48 MLGYGAVEELV
+48 MLGYDAVEELI
-59 EAINGK
+59 EAIDGK

-77 VIKDIGGE
+77 VIKDIGDE

-99 RKDGSWFWTVDKGKV
+99 RKDGSCFWTVDKGKV
-114 IRTEEGKLAIISA
+114 VQTEDGKLAIISA
-127 CQDMTSFV
+127 CYDMTSFV
-135 ERHKKLEEQNILSQA
+135 ERHKKLEEKNMLSQA

-160 RCSLEEGHPFI
+160 RCSLEEGHPFL
-171 YISDRFLAILGW
+171 YISNRFLAILGW
-183 TREEIKTEFHN
+183 TREEIRTIFDN

-199 LHPDDRHLSAKY
+199 LHPDDRNLSSDY
-211 TARILDTCG
+211 VTRILDTRG
-220 HGFTQDQI
+220 HGSEKDQI

-243 TTLVKSGDQTFFQ
+243 TTLVKSGNQTFFQ
-256 GNITDITDFV
+256 GNITDFTDFV
-266 KGKEKNEKELE
+266 KAKE
-277 GSNQILNEHNRILS
+277 
-291 ALSRD
+291 
-296 YTTVLLCDLRQDTF
+296 
-310 EVVKG
+310 
-315 DSFTHH
+315 
-321 DPEEKQKLVRE
+321 
-332 SNCYSERVR
+332 
-341 YFFENVLIKESAP
+341 
-354 EYLERLLPEYLMNEL
+354 
-369 QETDSIEI
+369 
-377 YYKTIPN
+377 
-384 GSGFRHFLA
+384 
-393 NAVRLSNEE
+393 
-402 DHFKIILGFRS
+402 
-413 VDEIIKK
+413 KK

-449 RVFSYRESE
+449 RVLSYRESG

-464 SDFCRKCDNRW
+464 SDFCRKCGNRW
-475 SQIIPSYAETMVSD
+475 SKIIPSYAETMVSD
-489 NTNGEFEKQLGL
+489 NTNGEFENQLGL
-501 ETLRSQKE
+501 ETLRSQEK
-509 DYSMTYEFKSGT
+509 DYSMTYEFKLETG
-521 EIIYHQ
+521 INYHQ
-527 VRVAYVK
+527 VRVAFVK
-534 KKDGARVAVVGTRN
+534 KKDGTRMAVVGTRN

-562 LKKAYAAAEN
+562 LKKAYVAAEN
-572 SNKAKTE
+572 ANKAKTE

-597 YNQLMKSQLTEPK
+597 YNHLMKSQLTESK

-616 KIEQSGKLLLS
+616 KIEQSGKLLLA

-648 YESVGEVVD
+648 YERVGEVVD

-663 ASEAEERGIHLSGS
+663 SSEAEEKEIHLSGS

-698 LVSNAI
+698 LVSNAM

-720 PCKREGYMKV
+720 PCEKEGYMKV

-756 LNTTTGRVRGTGLGM
+756 QNTTTRRIGGTGLGM

-776 MIDLMGGSLEVES
+776 MVDLMGGSIEVAS

-796 FTFTLMHKIADK
+796 FTFTLMHKIADRK
-808 KYYSQRIEKVK
+808 FYSQK
-819 TSSMRES
+819 TEAAETSEMGKN

-845 VTILEEAGFVIERVE
+845 VTVLEETGIVIERVE

-868 IEQMSP
+868 VAQMSP

-892 QAAQCIRHLN
+892 QAAQCIRHLD
-902 DKKKAEIPII
+902 DKMKAEIPII

-921 DRKRT
+921 DRKKA

-949 SVLKKQESL
+949 SVLNKQENL
-958 QIEKNNSMSANRLRS
+958 QNGKNNGMNANRLRS

>member
-1 MKQLIVSDKV
+1 MKQLIIPDKV
-11 QKELLT
+11 QKEMLT

-38 VYYANEEMAR
+38 VCYANEGMAR
-48 MLGYGAVEELV
+48 MLGYDAVEELI
-59 EAINGK
+59 EAIDGK

-77 VIKDIGGE
+77 VIKDIGDE

-114 IRTEEGKLAIISA
+114 IQTEDGKLAIISA
-127 CQDMTSFV
+127 CYDMTSFV
-135 ERHKKLEEQNILSQA
+135 ERHKKLEEKNMLSQA

-160 RCSLEEGHPFI
+160 RCSLEEGHPFL
-171 YISDRFLAILGW
+171 YISNRFLAILGW
-183 TREEIKTEFHN
+183 TREEIRTIFDN

-199 LHPDDRHLSAKY
+199 LHPDDRNLSSDY
-211 TARILDTCG
+211 VTRILDTRG
-220 HGFTQDQI
+220 HGSAKDQI

-243 TTLVKSGDQTFFQ
+243 TTLVKSGNQTFFQ
-256 GNITDITDFV
+256 GNITDFTDFV
-266 KGKEKNEKELE
+266 KAKE
-277 GSNQILNEHNRILS
+277 
-291 ALSRD
+291 
-296 YTTVLLCDLRQDTF
+296 
-310 EVVKG
+310 
-315 DSFTHH
+315 
-321 DPEEKQKLVRE
+321 
-332 SNCYSERVR
+332 
-341 YFFENVLIKESAP
+341 
-354 EYLERLLPEYLMNEL
+354 
-369 QETDSIEI
+369 
-377 YYKTIPN
+377 
-384 GSGFRHFLA
+384 
-393 NAVRLSNEE
+393 
-402 DHFKIILGFRS
+402 
-413 VDEIIKK
+413 KK

-449 RVFSYRESE
+449 RVLSYRESG

-464 SDFCRKCDNRW
+464 SDFCRKCGNRW
-475 SQIIPSYAETMVSD
+475 SKIIPSYAEMMVSD
-489 NTNGEFEKQLGL
+489 NTNGEFENQLGL
-501 ETLRSQKE
+501 ETLRSQEK
-509 DYSMTYEFKSGT
+509 DYSMTYEFKLETG
-521 EIIYHQ
+521 INYHQ
-527 VRVAYVK
+527 VRVAFVK
-534 KKDGARVAVVGTRN
+534 KKDGTRMAVVGTRN

-562 LKKAYAAAEN
+562 LKKAYVAAEN
-572 SNKAKTE
+572 ANKAKTE

-597 YNQLMKSQLTEPK
+597 YNHLMKSQLTESK

-616 KIEQSGKLLLS
+616 KIEQSGKLLLA

-648 YESVGEVVD
+648 YERVGEVVD

-663 ASEAEERGIHLSGS
+663 SSEAEEKEIHLSGS

-698 LVSNAI
+698 LVSNAM

-720 PCKREGYMKV
+720 PCEKEGYMKV

-756 LNTTTGRVRGTGLGM
+756 QNTTIGRIGGTGLGM

-776 MIDLMGGSLEVES
+776 MVDLMGGSIEVAS

-796 FTFTLMHKIADK
+796 FTFTLMHKIADRK
-808 KYYSQRIEKVK
+808 FYSQK
-819 TSSMRES
+819 TEAAETSEMGKN

-845 VTILEEAGFVIERVE
+845 VTVLEETGIVIERVE

-868 IEQMSP
+868 VAQMSP

-892 QAAQCIRHLN
+892 QAAQCIRHLD
-902 DKKKAEIPII
+902 DKMKAEIPII

-921 DRKRT
+921 DRKKA

-949 SVLKKQESL
+949 SVLNKQENL
-958 QIEKNNSMSANRLRS
+958 QNGKNNSMNANRLRS

>member
-1 MKQLIVSDKV
+1 MKKLIIPDKV
-11 QKELLT
+11 QKEMLT
-17 DFMIMGETRG
+17 DLMIANGTSG

-38 VYYANEEMAR
+38 VYYANEEMAL
-48 MLGYGAVEELV
+48 MLGYDAVEEMV
-59 EAINGK
+59 KAIDGK

-114 IRTEEGKLAIISA
+114 IRTEDGKLAIISA
-127 CQDMTSFV
+127 CYDMTSFV
-135 ERHKKLEEQNILSQA
+135 ERHKKLEEQNMLSKA
-150 TIDNIPGGYH
+150 TIDQIPGGYH
-160 RCSLEEGHPFI
+160 RCSLEEGHPFL
-171 YISDRFLAILGW
+171 YISDRFLAIFGW
-183 TREEIKTEFHN
+183 TREEIKTIFDN

-199 LHPDDRHLSAKY
+199 LHPDDRNLSSKY
-211 TARILDTCG
+211 VVRILDTCG
-220 HGFTQDQI
+220 LGFAQDQI

-243 TTLVKSGDQTFFQ
+243 TTLVKSGNKRFFQ

-266 KGKEKNEKELE
+266 KDKEKKEKELE
-277 GSNQILNEHNRILS
+277 DSNRILNEQNMVLS

-296 YTTVLLCDLRQDTF
+296 YTTVLLCDLKQDTF

-315 DSFTHH
+315 DTRFAHNA
-321 DPEEKQKLVRE
+321 PAEKQQSVHG
-332 SNCYSERVR
+332 SNCYSERIR
-341 YFFENVLIKESAP
+341 YFFENILIKESAP
-354 EYLERLLPEYLMNEL
+354 EYLERFLPEHLMNGL
-369 QETDSIEI
+369 KETDNIEL
-377 YYKTIPN
+377 YHKTIPD

-393 NAVRLSNEE
+393 RAIRLYNDEE
-402 DHFKIILGFRS
+402 HFKIILGFCS

-449 RVFSYRESE
+449 RVFSYRESG

-464 SDFCRKCDNRW
+464 SDFCRKCSNRW
-475 SQIIPSYAETMVSD
+475 SKIIPSYAETMVSD

-501 ETLRSQKE
+501 EVLRSQEE
-509 DYSMTYEFKSGT
+509 DYSMTYEFKSETG
-521 EIIYHQ
+521 INYHQ
-527 VRVAYVK
+527 ARVAYVK
-534 KKDGARVAVVGTRN
+534 KKDGTRLAVVGTRK
-548 IDSLIKKERMQEEK
+548 IDSLIKKERIQEEK

-572 SNKAKTE
+572 ANKAKTE

-597 YNQLMKSQLTEPK
+597 YNRLMKSQLTEPK

-634 MARIESGK
+634 MAKIESGNME
-642 IKVDEN
+642 VHEN
-648 YESVGEVVD
+648 YEIVGEVLD

-663 ASEAEERGIHLSGS
+663 SSEAEEKEIHLSSS
-677 MKVTHRNI
+677 MHVTHGI
-685 LCDGTK
+685 VLCDATK

-712 VTITVEEL
+712 VTITAEEL
-720 PCKREGYMKV
+720 PCEKEGYIKIRARV
-730 KSEIKDTG
+730 KDNG

-756 LNTTTGRVRGTGLGM
+756 HNTTTGKVGGTGLGM

-776 MIDLMGGSLEVES
+776 MVELMGGSIEVES
-789 ELGKGTV
+789 ELGKGTIV
-796 FTFTLMHKIADK
+796 TVTLMHKIADK
-808 KYYSQRIEKVK
+808 KYFSQEIERAEA
-819 TSSMRES
+819 SDMGENLR
-826 LSGKHVL
+826 GKHVL
-833 LAEDNDLNAEIA
+833 LAEDNELNAEIA
-845 VTILEEAGFVIERVE
+845 ITILEDMGLIIDRVE
-860 DGIQCVNR
+860 DGIQCVGR
-868 IEQMSP
+868 IEQMP
-874 GTYDLILM
+874 ANAYDLILM

-892 QAAQCIRHLN
+892 KATQAIRQLE
-902 DKKKAEIPII
+902 DKDQANIPIV
-912 AMTANAFAE
+912 AMTANAFKE
-921 DRKRT
+921 DEEM
-926 FDAGMNGHIAKP
+926 ALSVGMNGHIAKP
-938 IDIEKLGAVIL
+938 IDVDKVEQVLCSIL
-949 SVLKKQESL
+949 
-958 QIEKNNSMSANRLRS
+958 R

>member
-1 MKQLIVSDKV
+1 MRNMKQLIIPDKV
-11 QKELLT
+11 QKEMLT
-17 DFMIMGETRG
+17 DFMIMGETKG

-38 VYYANEEMAR
+38 VCYANEEMAR
-48 MLGYGAVEELV
+48 MLGYDAVEELI
-59 EAINGK
+59 EAIDGK

-77 VIKDIGGE
+77 VIKDIGDE

-99 RKDGSWFWTVDKGKV
+99 RKDGSCFWTVDKGKV
-114 IRTEEGKLAIISA
+114 VQTEDGKLAIISA
-127 CQDMTSFV
+127 CYDMTSFV
-135 ERHKKLEEQNILSQA
+135 ERHKKLEEKNMLSQA

-160 RCSLEEGHPFI
+160 RCSLEEGHPFL
-171 YISDRFLAILGW
+171 YISNRFLAILGW
-183 TREEIKTEFHN
+183 TREEIRTIFDN

-199 LHPDDRHLSAKY
+199 LHPDDRNLSSDY
-211 TARILDTCG
+211 VTRILDTRG
-220 HGFTQDQI
+220 HGSEKDQI

-243 TTLVKSGDQTFFQ
+243 TTLVKSGNQTFFQ
-256 GNITDITDFV
+256 GNITDFTDFV
-266 KGKEKNEKELE
+266 KAKE
-277 GSNQILNEHNRILS
+277 
-291 ALSRD
+291 
-296 YTTVLLCDLRQDTF
+296 
-310 EVVKG
+310 
-315 DSFTHH
+315 
-321 DPEEKQKLVRE
+321 
-332 SNCYSERVR
+332 
-341 YFFENVLIKESAP
+341 
-354 EYLERLLPEYLMNEL
+354 
-369 QETDSIEI
+369 
-377 YYKTIPN
+377 
-384 GSGFRHFLA
+384 
-393 NAVRLSNEE
+393 
-402 DHFKIILGFRS
+402 
-413 VDEIIKK
+413 KK

-449 RVFSYRESE
+449 RVLSYRESG

-464 SDFCRKCDNRW
+464 SDFCRKCGNRW
-475 SQIIPSYAETMVSD
+475 SKIIPSYAETMVSD
-489 NTNGEFEKQLGL
+489 NTNGEFENQLGL
-501 ETLRSQKE
+501 ETLRSQEK
-509 DYSMTYEFKSGT
+509 DYSMTYEFKLETG
-521 EIIYHQ
+521 INYHQ
-527 VRVAYVK
+527 VRVAFVK
-534 KKDGARVAVVGTRN
+534 KKDGTRMAVVGTRN

-562 LKKAYAAAEN
+562 LKKAYVAAEN
-572 SNKAKTE
+572 ANKAKTE

-597 YNQLMKSQLTEPK
+597 YNQLMKSQLTESK

-616 KIEQSGKLLLS
+616 KIEQSGKLLLA

-648 YESVGEVVD
+648 YERVGEVID

-663 ASEAEERGIHLSGS
+663 SSEAEEKEIHLSGS

-698 LVSNAI
+698 LVSNAM

-720 PCKREGYMKV
+720 PCEKEGYMKV

-756 LNTTTGRVRGTGLGM
+756 QNTTTGRIGGTGLGM

-776 MIDLMGGSLEVES
+776 MVDLMGGSIEVAS

-796 FTFTLMHKIADK
+796 FTFTLMHKIADRK
-808 KYYSQRIEKVK
+808 FYSQK
-819 TSSMRES
+819 TEAAETSEMGKN

-845 VTILEEAGFVIERVE
+845 VTVLEETGIVIERVE

-868 IEQMSP
+868 VVQMSP

-892 QAAQCIRHLN
+892 KATRCIRRLD
-902 DKKKAEIPII
+902 DKKKAEVPII

-921 DRKRT
+921 DRKKA

-938 IDIEKLGAVIL
+938 IDMEKLGAVIL
-949 SVLKKQESL
+949 SVLNKQENL
-958 QIEKNNSMSANRLRS
+958 QNGKNNSMNANRLRS

>member
-1 MKQLIVSDKV
+1 MKQLIIPDKV
-11 QKELLT
+11 QKEMLT

-38 VYYANEEMAR
+38 VCYANEGMAR
-48 MLGYGAVEELV
+48 MLGYDAVEELI
-59 EAINGK
+59 EAIDGK

-77 VIKDIGGE
+77 VIKDIGDE

-114 IRTEEGKLAIISA
+114 IQTEDGKLAIISA
-127 CQDMTSFV
+127 CYDMTSFV
-135 ERHKKLEEQNILSQA
+135 ERHKKLEEKNMLSQA

-160 RCSLEEGHPFI
+160 RCSLEEGHPFL
-171 YISDRFLAILGW
+171 YISNRFLAILGW
-183 TREEIKTEFHN
+183 TREEIRTIFDN

-199 LHPDDRHLSAKY
+199 LHPDDRNLSSDY
-211 TARILDTCG
+211 VTRILDTRG
-220 HGFTQDQI
+220 HGSAKDQI
-228 YRLLGKDGYHWVTDA
+228 YRLLGRDGYHWVTDA
-243 TTLVKSGDQTFFQ
+243 TTLVKSGNQTFFQ
-256 GNITDITDFV
+256 GNITDFTDFV
-266 KGKEKNEKELE
+266 KAKE
-277 GSNQILNEHNRILS
+277 
-291 ALSRD
+291 
-296 YTTVLLCDLRQDTF
+296 
-310 EVVKG
+310 
-315 DSFTHH
+315 
-321 DPEEKQKLVRE
+321 
-332 SNCYSERVR
+332 
-341 YFFENVLIKESAP
+341 
-354 EYLERLLPEYLMNEL
+354 
-369 QETDSIEI
+369 
-377 YYKTIPN
+377 
-384 GSGFRHFLA
+384 
-393 NAVRLSNEE
+393 
-402 DHFKIILGFRS
+402 
-413 VDEIIKK
+413 KK

-449 RVFSYRESE
+449 RVLSYRESG

-475 SQIIPSYAETMVSD
+475 SQIIPSYAETMVSN
-489 NTNGEFEKQLGL
+489 NTNGEFENQLGL
-501 ETLRSQKE
+501 EALRSQKE

-521 EIIYHQ
+521 EINYHQ

-548 IDSLIKKERMQEEK
+548 VDSLIKKERMQEEK

-572 SNKAKTE
+572 ANKAKTE

-648 YESVGEVVD
+648 YESAGEVVD

-756 LNTTTGRVRGTGLGM
+756 QNTTTGRIGGTGLGM

-776 MIDLMGGSLEVES
+776 MVDLMGGSIEVTS

-796 FTFTLMHKIADK
+796 FTFTLMHKIADRK
-808 KYYSQRIEKVK
+808 FYSQK
-819 TSSMRES
+819 TEAAETSEMGKI

-845 VTILEEAGFVIERVE
+845 VTVLEETGIVIERVE

-868 IEQMSP
+868 VAQMSP

-938 IDIEKLGAVIL
+938 IDMEKLGAVIL

-958 QIEKNNSMSANRLRS
+958 QNGKNNSMNANRLRS